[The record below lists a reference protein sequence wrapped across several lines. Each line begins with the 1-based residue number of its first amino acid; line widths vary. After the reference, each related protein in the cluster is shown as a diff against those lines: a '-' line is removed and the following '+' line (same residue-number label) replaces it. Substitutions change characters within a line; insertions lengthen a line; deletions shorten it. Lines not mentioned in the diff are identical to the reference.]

1 MYLLKLYSEPIGLF
15 DSVEFKNGVNF
26 IYGKKEKL
34 TPKNSINSIG
44 KSTFLDLLDFCLLS
58 SYQKAHNARL
68 FAANSI
74 LSGYDIVLEFEVD
87 DIRYIIKRNV
97 DESRKVKFGS
107 LNNLQEYDI
116 DNLKRILGELIF
128 YRKDYVG
135 KFFPEWYRSL
145 MSFYLK
151 IQKFKREQFNDPIKY
166 VKDMSEVEIN
176 VYQLYLLG
184 LDDALAY
191 ENFKTKT
198 DFKKLLPAIKQIES
212 LLKEKYDLQNLNE
225 TNQNI
230 NKLRYEIKK
239 LEAAISS
246 FRLSTEYEDIEKEAN
261 VLTQTIKE
269 NWYQNFVD
277 KKRIEAYKESYSAI
291 ESISITRIKNIYEEL
306 SVEFALQVKKTLEE
320 AVSFRKKLSH
330 NRKAFLEG
338 EIKLLT
344 ELIEKR
350 DEDINLLETKRAQ
363 LFSFLSAKE
372 AIKDLTEAFGIIS
385 EKKSQLSDLESNTKI
400 LNELILEKNQIEA
413 KQKTIDNQIFEYVTK
428 LGIKI
433 ENLYEIFT
441 DVYNS
446 IYVNLQNMSGFSID
460 YNKRKDKL
468 IDISITMPDMYGKGK
483 NAGRTLVYDLFVLLN
498 SFKFSR
504 NFPRFLVHDGI
515 FDGVDKAHFI
525 ATYEFI
531 EKIANNGTK
540 IQYIT
545 TINEEGTLSEKFG
558 NSDKVTP
565 DRIEEEA
572 ILTLSSQNK
581 LFNKDFNYII

>member
-1 MYLLKLYSEPIGLF
+1 MYLLRLYSEPIGLF

-87 DIRYIIKRNV
+87 EIRYIIKRNV
-97 DESRKVKFGS
+97 DENRRIKFGHP
-107 LNNLQEYDI
+107 NNLQEYDI
-116 DNLKRILGELIF
+116 DSLKRILGELVF
-128 YRKDYVG
+128 YRKDYIG
-135 KFFPEWYRSL
+135 KFFPTWYRSL
-145 MSFYLK
+145 ISFYLK
-151 IQKFKREQFNDPIKY
+151 VQKFKREQFNDPIKY

-184 LDDALAY
+184 LDNTLAY

-198 DFKKLLPAIKQIES
+198 DLKKILPAIKQIES
-212 LLKEKYDLQNLNE
+212 LLKEKYDLQSLNE

-239 LEAAISS
+239 LESAIAS
-246 FRLSTEYEDIEKEAN
+246 FRLSTEYEDVEKEAN
-261 VLTQTIKE
+261 ILTQTIKD

-277 KKRIEAYKESYSAI
+277 KKRIEAYKESYSAT
-291 ESISITRIKNIYEEL
+291 ENISITRIKNIYEEL

-320 AVSFRKKLSH
+320 AVLFRKKLSH
-330 NRKAFLEG
+330 NRKSFLEE

-350 DEDINLLETKRAQ
+350 DEEINLLEIKRAQ

-413 KQKTIDNQIFEYVTK
+413 KQKTIDNQIFEYVTN
-428 LGIKI
+428 LGVKI

-468 IDISITMPDMYGKGK
+468 IDIAITMPDMYGKGK
-483 NAGRTLVYDLFVLLN
+483 NAGRTLVYDLFLLLN
-498 SFKFSR
+498 SFKFSH

-531 EKIANNGTK
+531 EKIANSGTI

-572 ILTLSSQNK
+572 ILVLTSKTK
-581 LFNKDFNYII
+581 LFNKDFDYLK

>member
-1 MYLLKLYSEPIGLF
+1 MYLLRLYSEPIGLF

-87 DIRYIIKRNV
+87 EIKYIIKRNV
-97 DESRKVKFGS
+97 DENRRIKFGNP
-107 LNNLQEYDI
+107 NNLQEYDI
-116 DNLKRILGELIF
+116 DSLKRILGELVF
-128 YRKDYVG
+128 YRKDYIG
-135 KFFPEWYRSL
+135 KFFPTWYRSL
-145 MSFYLK
+145 ISFYLK
-151 IQKFKREQFNDPIKY
+151 VQKFKREQFNDPIKY

-184 LDDALAY
+184 LDNTFAY

-198 DFKKLLPAIKQIES
+198 DLKKILPAIKQIES
-212 LLKEKYDLQNLNE
+212 LLKEKYDLQSLNE

-239 LEAAISS
+239 LESAIAS
-246 FRLSTEYEDIEKEAN
+246 FRLSTEYEDVEKEAN
-261 VLTQTIKE
+261 ILTQTIKD

-277 KKRIEAYKESYSAI
+277 KKRIEAYKESYSAK
-291 ESISITRIKNIYEEL
+291 ENISITRIKNIYEEL

-320 AVSFRKKLSH
+320 AVQFRKKLSH
-330 NRKAFLEG
+330 NRKSFLEE

-350 DEDINLLETKRAQ
+350 DEEINLLETKRAQ

-413 KQKTIDNQIFEYVTK
+413 KQKTIDNQIFEYVTN

-483 NAGRTLVYDLFVLLN
+483 NAGRTLVYDLFLLLN
-498 SFKFSR
+498 SFKFSH

-531 EKIANNGTK
+531 EKIANSGTK

-572 ILTLSSQNK
+572 ILVLSSQTK
-581 LFNKDFNYII
+581 LFNKDFDYLE

>member
-1 MYLLKLYSEPIGLF
+1 MYLLRLYSEPIGLF

-87 DIRYIIKRNV
+87 EIRYIIKRNV
-97 DESRKVKFGS
+97 DENRRIKFGHP
-107 LNNLQEYDI
+107 NNLQEYDI
-116 DNLKRILGELIF
+116 DSLKRILGELVF
-128 YRKDYVG
+128 YRKDYIG
-135 KFFPEWYRSL
+135 KFFPTWYRSL
-145 MSFYLK
+145 ISFYLK
-151 IQKFKREQFNDPIKY
+151 VQKFKREQFNDPIKY

-184 LDDALAY
+184 LDNTLAY

-198 DFKKLLPAIKQIES
+198 DLKKILPAIKQIES
-212 LLKEKYDLQNLNE
+212 LLKEKYDLQSLNE

-239 LEAAISS
+239 LESAIAS
-246 FRLSTEYEDIEKEAN
+246 FRLSTEYEDVEKEAN
-261 VLTQTIKE
+261 ILTQTIKD

-277 KKRIEAYKESYSAI
+277 KKRIEAYKESYSAT
-291 ESISITRIKNIYEEL
+291 ENISITRIKNIYEEL

-320 AVSFRKKLSH
+320 AVLFRKKLSH
-330 NRKAFLEG
+330 NRKSFLEE

-350 DEDINLLETKRAQ
+350 DEEINLLEIKRAQ

-413 KQKTIDNQIFEYVTK
+413 KQKTIDNQIFEYVTN
-428 LGIKI
+428 LGVKI

-468 IDISITMPDMYGKGK
+468 IDIAITMPDMYGKGK
-483 NAGRTLVYDLFVLLN
+483 NAGRTLVYDLFLLLN
-498 SFKFSR
+498 SFKFSH

-531 EKIANNGTK
+531 EKIANSRTK

-572 ILTLSSQNK
+572 ILVLTSKTK
-581 LFNKDFNYII
+581 LFNKDFDYLK

>member
-1 MYLLKLYSEPIGLF
+1 MYLLRLYSEPIGLF

-87 DIRYIIKRNV
+87 EIKYIIKRNV
-97 DESRKVKFGS
+97 DENRRIKFGNP
-107 LNNLQEYDI
+107 NNLQEYDI
-116 DNLKRILGELIF
+116 DSLKRILGELVF
-128 YRKDYVG
+128 YRKDYIG
-135 KFFPEWYRSL
+135 KFFPTWYRSL
-145 MSFYLK
+145 ISFYLK
-151 IQKFKREQFNDPIKY
+151 VQKFKREQFNDPIKY

-184 LDDALAY
+184 LDNTFAY

-198 DFKKLLPAIKQIES
+198 DLKKILPAIKQIES
-212 LLKEKYDLQNLNE
+212 LLKEKYDLQSLNE

-239 LEAAISS
+239 LESAIAS
-246 FRLSTEYEDIEKEAN
+246 FRLSIEYEDVEKEAN
-261 VLTQTIKE
+261 ILTQTIKD

-277 KKRIEAYKESYSAI
+277 KKRIEAYKESYSAT
-291 ESISITRIKNIYEEL
+291 ENISITRIKNIYEEL

-320 AVSFRKKLSH
+320 AVQFRKKLSH
-330 NRKAFLEG
+330 NRKSFLEE

-350 DEDINLLETKRAQ
+350 DEEINLLETKRAQ

-413 KQKTIDNQIFEYVTK
+413 KQKTIDNQIFEYVTN

-483 NAGRTLVYDLFVLLN
+483 NAGRTLVYDLFLLLN
-498 SFKFSR
+498 SFKFSH

-531 EKIANNGTK
+531 EKIANSGTK

-572 ILTLSSQNK
+572 ILVLSSQTK
-581 LFNKDFNYII
+581 LFNKDFDYLE

>member
-1 MYLLKLYSEPIGLF
+1 MYLLRLYSEPIGLF

-68 FAANSI
+68 FAVNSI

-87 DIRYIIKRNV
+87 EIRYIIKRNV
-97 DESRKVKFGS
+97 DENRRIKFGHP
-107 LNNLQEYDI
+107 NNLQEYDI
-116 DNLKRILGELIF
+116 DSLKRILGELVF
-128 YRKDYVG
+128 YRKDYIG
-135 KFFPEWYRSL
+135 KFFPTWFRSL
-145 MSFYLK
+145 ISFYLK
-151 IQKFKREQFNDPIKY
+151 VQKFKREQFNDPIKY

-184 LDDALAY
+184 LDNTLAY

-198 DFKKLLPAIKQIES
+198 DLKKILPAIKQIES
-212 LLKEKYDLQNLNE
+212 LLKEKYDLQSLNE

-239 LEAAISS
+239 LESAIAS
-246 FRLSTEYEDIEKEAN
+246 FRLSTEYEDVEKEAN
-261 VLTQTIKE
+261 ILTQTIKD

-277 KKRIEAYKESYSAI
+277 KKRIEAYKESYSAT
-291 ESISITRIKNIYEEL
+291 ENISITRIKNIYEEL

-320 AVSFRKKLSH
+320 AVLFRKKLSH
-330 NRKAFLEG
+330 NRKSFLEE

-350 DEDINLLETKRAQ
+350 DEEINLLEIKRAQ

-413 KQKTIDNQIFEYVTK
+413 KQKTIDNQIFEYVTN
-428 LGIKI
+428 LGVKI

-468 IDISITMPDMYGKGK
+468 IDIAITMPDMYGKGK
-483 NAGRTLVYDLFVLLN
+483 NAGRTLVYDLFLLLN
-498 SFKFSR
+498 SFKFSH

-531 EKIANNGTK
+531 EKIANSGTK

-572 ILTLSSQNK
+572 ILVLTSKTK
-581 LFNKDFNYII
+581 LFNKDFDYLK

>member
-1 MYLLKLYSEPIGLF
+1 MA
-15 DSVEFKNGVNF
+15 
-26 IYGKKEKL
+26 KKEKL

-87 DIRYIIKRNV
+87 EIRYIIKRNV
-97 DESRKVKFGS
+97 DENRRIKFGHP
-107 LNNLQEYDI
+107 NNLQEYDI
-116 DNLKRILGELIF
+116 DSLKRILGELVF
-128 YRKDYVG
+128 YRKDYIG
-135 KFFPEWYRSL
+135 KFFPTWYRSL
-145 MSFYLK
+145 ISFYLK
-151 IQKFKREQFNDPIKY
+151 VQKFKREQFNDPIKY

-184 LDDALAY
+184 LDNTLAY

-198 DFKKLLPAIKQIES
+198 DLKKILPAIKQIES
-212 LLKEKYDLQNLNE
+212 LLKEKYDLQSLNE

-239 LEAAISS
+239 LESAIAS
-246 FRLSTEYEDIEKEAN
+246 FRLSTEYEDVEKEAN
-261 VLTQTIKE
+261 ILTQTIKD

-277 KKRIEAYKESYSAI
+277 KKRIEAYKESYSAT
-291 ESISITRIKNIYEEL
+291 ENISITRIKNIYEEL

-320 AVSFRKKLSH
+320 AVLFRKKLSH
-330 NRKAFLEG
+330 NRKSFLEE

-350 DEDINLLETKRAQ
+350 DEEINLLEIKRAQ

-413 KQKTIDNQIFEYVTK
+413 KQKTIDNQIFEYVTN
-428 LGIKI
+428 LGVKI

-468 IDISITMPDMYGKGK
+468 IDIAITMPDMYGKGK
-483 NAGRTLVYDLFVLLN
+483 NAGRTLVYDLFLLLN
-498 SFKFSR
+498 SFKFSH

-531 EKIANNGTK
+531 EKIANSGTK

-572 ILTLSSQNK
+572 ILVLTSKTK
-581 LFNKDFNYII
+581 LFNKDFDYLK

>member
-1 MYLLKLYSEPIGLF
+1 MYLLRLYSEPIGLF

-87 DIRYIIKRNV
+87 EIRYIIKRNV
-97 DESRKVKFGS
+97 DENRRIKFGHP
-107 LNNLQEYDI
+107 NNLQEYDI
-116 DNLKRILGELIF
+116 DSLKRILGELVF
-128 YRKDYVG
+128 YRKDYIG
-135 KFFPEWYRSL
+135 KFFPTWYRSL
-145 MSFYLK
+145 ISFYLK
-151 IQKFKREQFNDPIKY
+151 VQKFKREQFNDPIKY

-184 LDDALAY
+184 LDNTLAY

-198 DFKKLLPAIKQIES
+198 DLKKILPAIKQIES
-212 LLKEKYDLQNLNE
+212 LLKEKYDLQSLNE

-239 LEAAISS
+239 LESAIAS
-246 FRLSTEYEDIEKEAN
+246 FRLSTEYEDVEKEAN
-261 VLTQTIKE
+261 ILTQTIKD

-277 KKRIEAYKESYSAI
+277 KKRIEAYKESYSAT
-291 ESISITRIKNIYEEL
+291 ENISITRIKNIYEEL

-320 AVSFRKKLSH
+320 AVLFRKKLSH
-330 NRKAFLEG
+330 NRKSFLEE

-350 DEDINLLETKRAQ
+350 DEEINLLEIKRAQ

-413 KQKTIDNQIFEYVTK
+413 KQKTIDNQIFEYVTN
-428 LGIKI
+428 LGVKI

-468 IDISITMPDMYGKGK
+468 IDIAITMPDMYGKGK
-483 NAGRTLVYDLFVLLN
+483 NAGRTLVYDLFLLLN
-498 SFKFSR
+498 SFKFSH

-531 EKIANNGTK
+531 EKIANSGTK

-572 ILTLSSQNK
+572 ILVLTSKTK
-581 LFNKDFNYII
+581 LFNLNSATLL

>member
-1 MYLLKLYSEPIGLF
+1 MYLLRLYSEPIGLF

-87 DIRYIIKRNV
+87 EIRYIIKRNV
-97 DESRKVKFGS
+97 DENRRIKFGHP
-107 LNNLQEYDI
+107 NNLQEYDI
-116 DNLKRILGELIF
+116 DSLKRILGELVF
-128 YRKDYVG
+128 YRKDYIG
-135 KFFPEWYRSL
+135 KFFPTWYRSL
-145 MSFYLK
+145 ISFYLK
-151 IQKFKREQFNDPIKY
+151 VQKFKREQFNDPIKY

-184 LDDALAY
+184 LDNTLAY

-198 DFKKLLPAIKQIES
+198 DLKKILPAIKQIES
-212 LLKEKYDLQNLNE
+212 LLKEKYDLQSLNE

-239 LEAAISS
+239 LESAIAS
-246 FRLSTEYEDIEKEAN
+246 FRLSTEYEDVEKEAN
-261 VLTQTIKE
+261 ILTQTIKD

-277 KKRIEAYKESYSAI
+277 KKRIEAYKESYSAT
-291 ESISITRIKNIYEEL
+291 ENISITRIKNIYEEL

-320 AVSFRKKLSH
+320 AVLFRKKLSH
-330 NRKAFLEG
+330 NRKSFLEE

-350 DEDINLLETKRAQ
+350 DEEINLLEIKRAQ

-413 KQKTIDNQIFEYVTK
+413 KQKTIDNQIFEYVTN
-428 LGIKI
+428 LGVKI
-433 ENLYEIFT
+433 ENLYEPQI
-441 DVYNS
+441 
-446 IYVNLQNMSGFSID
+446 
-460 YNKRKDKL
+460 
-468 IDISITMPDMYGKGK
+468 
-483 NAGRTLVYDLFVLLN
+483 
-498 SFKFSR
+498 R
-504 NFPRFLVHDGI
+504 N
-515 FDGVDKAHFI
+515 
-525 ATYEFI
+525 
-531 EKIANNGTK
+531 
-540 IQYIT
+540 
-545 TINEEGTLSEKFG
+545 
-558 NSDKVTP
+558 
-565 DRIEEEA
+565 
-572 ILTLSSQNK
+572 
-581 LFNKDFNYII
+581 

>member
-1 MYLLKLYSEPIGLF
+1 MYLLRLYSEPIGLF

-68 FAANSI
+68 LAANSI

-87 DIRYIIKRNV
+87 EIRYIIKRNV
-97 DESRKVKFGS
+97 DENRRIKFGHP
-107 LNNLQEYDI
+107 NNLQEYDI
-116 DNLKRILGELIF
+116 DSLKRILGELVF
-128 YRKDYVG
+128 YRKDYIG
-135 KFFPEWYRSL
+135 KFFPTWYRSL
-145 MSFYLK
+145 ISFYLK
-151 IQKFKREQFNDPIKY
+151 VQKFKREQFNDPIKY

-184 LDDALAY
+184 LDNTLAY

-198 DFKKLLPAIKQIES
+198 DLKKILPAIKQIES
-212 LLKEKYDLQNLNE
+212 LLKEKYDLQSLNE

-239 LEAAISS
+239 LESAIAS
-246 FRLSTEYEDIEKEAN
+246 FRLSTEYEDVEKEAN
-261 VLTQTIKE
+261 ILTQTIKD

-277 KKRIEAYKESYSAI
+277 KKRIEAYKESYSAT
-291 ESISITRIKNIYEEL
+291 ENISITRIKNIYEEL

-320 AVSFRKKLSH
+320 AVLFRKKLSH
-330 NRKAFLEG
+330 NRKSFLEE

-350 DEDINLLETKRAQ
+350 DEEINLLEIKRAQ

-413 KQKTIDNQIFEYVTK
+413 KQKTIDNQIFEYVTN
-428 LGIKI
+428 LGVKI

-468 IDISITMPDMYGKGK
+468 IDIAITMPDMYGKGK
-483 NAGRTLVYDLFVLLN
+483 NAGRTLVYDLFLLLN
-498 SFKFSR
+498 SFKFSH

-531 EKIANNGTK
+531 EKIANSGTK

-572 ILTLSSQNK
+572 ILVLTSKTK
-581 LFNKDFNYII
+581 LFNKDFDYLK

>member
-1 MYLLKLYSEPIGLF
+1 MYLLRLYSEPIGLF

-87 DIRYIIKRNV
+87 EIKYIIKRNV
-97 DESRKVKFGS
+97 DENRRIKFGNP
-107 LNNLQEYDI
+107 NNLQEYDI
-116 DNLKRILGELIF
+116 DSLKRILGELVF
-128 YRKDYVG
+128 YRKDYIG
-135 KFFPEWYRSL
+135 KFFPTWYRSL
-145 MSFYLK
+145 ISFYLK
-151 IQKFKREQFNDPIKY
+151 VQKFKREQFNDPIKY

-184 LDDALAY
+184 LDNTFAY

-198 DFKKLLPAIKQIES
+198 DLKKILPAIKQIES
-212 LLKEKYDLQNLNE
+212 LLKEKYDLQSLNE

-239 LEAAISS
+239 LESAIAS
-246 FRLSTEYEDIEKEAN
+246 FRLSTEYEDVEKEAN
-261 VLTQTIKE
+261 ILTQTIKD

-277 KKRIEAYKESYSAI
+277 KKRIEAYKESYSAT
-291 ESISITRIKNIYEEL
+291 ENISITRIKNIYEEL

-320 AVSFRKKLSH
+320 AVQFRKKLSH
-330 NRKAFLEG
+330 NRKSFLEE

-350 DEDINLLETKRAQ
+350 DEEINLLETKRAQ

-413 KQKTIDNQIFEYVTK
+413 KQKTIDNQIFEYVTN

-483 NAGRTLVYDLFVLLN
+483 NAGRTLVYDLFLLLN
-498 SFKFSR
+498 SFKFSH

-531 EKIANNGTK
+531 EKIANSGTK

-572 ILTLSSQNK
+572 ILVLSSQTK
-581 LFNKDFNYII
+581 LFNKDFDYLE

>member
-68 FAANSI
+68 FAANSL

-87 DIRYIIKRNV
+87 NIRYIIKRNV

-128 YRKDYVG
+128 YRKDYLG

-239 LEAAISS
+239 LETAIAS
-246 FRLSTEYEDIEKEAN
+246 FRLSAEYEDIEKEAN

-277 KKRIEAYKESYSAI
+277 KKRIEAYKESYSAT

-306 SVEFALQVKKTLEE
+306 SVEFALQVKKTLDE

-350 DEDINLLETKRAQ
+350 DEDIDLLETKRAQ

>member
-1 MYLLKLYSEPIGLF
+1 MYLLRLYSEPIGLF

-87 DIRYIIKRNV
+87 EIKYIIKRNV
-97 DESRKVKFGS
+97 DENRRIKFGNP
-107 LNNLQEYDI
+107 NNLQEYDI
-116 DNLKRILGELIF
+116 DSLKRILGELVF
-128 YRKDYVG
+128 YRKDYIG
-135 KFFPEWYRSL
+135 KFFPTWYRSL
-145 MSFYLK
+145 ISFYLK
-151 IQKFKREQFNDPIKY
+151 VQKFKREQFNDPIKY

-184 LDDALAY
+184 LDNTFAY

-198 DFKKLLPAIKQIES
+198 DLKKILPAIKQIES
-212 LLKEKYDLQNLNE
+212 LLKEKYDLQSLNE

-239 LEAAISS
+239 LESAIAS
-246 FRLSTEYEDIEKEAN
+246 FRLSTEYEDVEKEAN
-261 VLTQTIKE
+261 ILTQTIKD
-269 NWYQNFVD
+269 NWYQNFVE
-277 KKRIEAYKESYSAI
+277 KKRIEAYKESYSAT
-291 ESISITRIKNIYEEL
+291 ENISITRIKNIYEEL

-320 AVSFRKKLSH
+320 AVQFRKKLSH
-330 NRKAFLEG
+330 NRKSFLEE

-350 DEDINLLETKRAQ
+350 DEEINLLETKRAQ

-413 KQKTIDNQIFEYVTK
+413 KQKTIDNQIFEYVTN

-483 NAGRTLVYDLFVLLN
+483 NAGRTLVYDLFLLLN
-498 SFKFSR
+498 SFKFSH

-531 EKIANNGTK
+531 EKIANSGTK

-572 ILTLSSQNK
+572 ILVLSSQTK
-581 LFNKDFNYII
+581 LFNKDFDYLE

>member
-1 MYLLKLYSEPIGLF
+1 MYLLRLYSEPIGLF

-87 DIRYIIKRNV
+87 EIRYIIKRNV
-97 DESRKVKFGS
+97 DENRRIKFGHP
-107 LNNLQEYDI
+107 NNLQEYDI
-116 DNLKRILGELIF
+116 DSLKRILGELVF
-128 YRKDYVG
+128 YRKDYIG
-135 KFFPEWYRSL
+135 KFFPTWYRSL
-145 MSFYLK
+145 ISFYLK
-151 IQKFKREQFNDPIKY
+151 VQKFKREQFNDPIKY

-184 LDDALAY
+184 LDNTLAY

-198 DFKKLLPAIKQIES
+198 DLKKILPAIKQIES
-212 LLKEKYDLQNLNE
+212 LLKEKYDLQSLNE

-239 LEAAISS
+239 LESAIAS
-246 FRLSTEYEDIEKEAN
+246 FRLSTEYEDVEKAAN
-261 VLTQTIKE
+261 ILTQTIKD

-277 KKRIEAYKESYSAI
+277 KKRIEAYKESYSAT
-291 ESISITRIKNIYEEL
+291 ENISITRIKNIYEEL

-320 AVSFRKKLSH
+320 AVLFRKKLSH
-330 NRKAFLEG
+330 NRKSFLEE

-350 DEDINLLETKRAQ
+350 DEEINLLEIKRAQ

-413 KQKTIDNQIFEYVTK
+413 KQKTIDNQIFEYVTN
-428 LGIKI
+428 LGVKI

-468 IDISITMPDMYGKGK
+468 IDIAITMPDMYGKGK
-483 NAGRTLVYDLFVLLN
+483 NAGRTLVYDLFLLLN
-498 SFKFSR
+498 SFKFSH

-531 EKIANNGTK
+531 EKIANSGTK

-572 ILTLSSQNK
+572 ILVLTSKTK
-581 LFNKDFNYII
+581 LFNKDFDYLK

>member
-1 MYLLKLYSEPIGLF
+1 MYLLRLYSEPIGLF

-87 DIRYIIKRNV
+87 EKRYIIKRNV
-97 DESRKVKFGS
+97 DENRRIKFGNP
-107 LNNLQEYDI
+107 NNLQEYDI
-116 DNLKRILGELIF
+116 DNLKKILGELVF
-128 YRKDYVG
+128 YRKDYIG
-135 KFFPEWYRSL
+135 KFFPTWYRSL
-145 MSFYLK
+145 ISFYLK
-151 IQKFKREQFNDPIKY
+151 VQKFKREQFNDPIKY

-184 LDDALAY
+184 LDNTLAY

-198 DFKKLLPAIKQIES
+198 DLKKILPAIKQIES
-212 LLKEKYDLQNLNE
+212 LLKEKYDLQSLNE

-239 LEAAISS
+239 LESAIAS
-246 FRLSTEYEDIEKEAN
+246 FRLSTEYEDVEKEAN
-261 VLTQTIKE
+261 ILTQTIKD

-277 KKRIEAYKESYSAI
+277 KKRIEAYKESYSAT
-291 ESISITRIKNIYEEL
+291 ENISITRIKNIYEEL
-306 SVEFALQVKKTLEE
+306 SVEFALQVKKTLAE
-320 AVSFRKKLSH
+320 AVQFRKKLSH
-330 NRKAFLEG
+330 NRKSFLEE

-350 DEDINLLETKRAQ
+350 DEEINLLETKRAQ

-385 EKKSQLSDLESNTKI
+385 KKKSQLSDLESNTKI

-413 KQKTIDNQIFEYVTK
+413 KQKTIDNQIFEYVTN
-428 LGIKI
+428 LGVKI

-446 IYVNLQNMSGFSID
+446 IYINLQNMSGFSID

-483 NAGRTLVYDLFVLLN
+483 NAGRTLVYDLFLLLN
-498 SFKFSR
+498 SFKFSH

-531 EKIANNGTK
+531 EKIANSGTK

-572 ILTLSSQNK
+572 ILVLSSQTK
-581 LFNKDFNYII
+581 LFNKDFDYLE

>member
-1 MYLLKLYSEPIGLF
+1 MYLLRLYSEPIGSF

-87 DIRYIIKRNV
+87 EIRYIIKRNV
-97 DESRKVKFGS
+97 DENRRIKFGHP
-107 LNNLQEYDI
+107 NNLQEYDI
-116 DNLKRILGELIF
+116 DSLKRILGELVF
-128 YRKDYVG
+128 YRKDYIG
-135 KFFPEWYRSL
+135 KFFPTWYRSL
-145 MSFYLK
+145 ISFYLK
-151 IQKFKREQFNDPIKY
+151 VQKFKREQFNDPIKY

-184 LDDALAY
+184 LDNTLAY

-198 DFKKLLPAIKQIES
+198 DLKKILPAIKQIES
-212 LLKEKYDLQNLNE
+212 LLKEKYDLQSLNE

-239 LEAAISS
+239 LESAIAS
-246 FRLSTEYEDIEKEAN
+246 FRLSTEYEDVEKEAN
-261 VLTQTIKE
+261 ILTQTIKD

-277 KKRIEAYKESYSAI
+277 KKRIEAYKESYSAT
-291 ESISITRIKNIYEEL
+291 ENISITRIKNIYEEL

-320 AVSFRKKLSH
+320 AVLFRKKLSH
-330 NRKAFLEG
+330 NRKSFLEE

-350 DEDINLLETKRAQ
+350 DEEINLLEIKRAQ

-413 KQKTIDNQIFEYVTK
+413 KQKTIDNQIFEYVTN
-428 LGIKI
+428 LGVKI

-468 IDISITMPDMYGKGK
+468 IDIAITMPDMYGKGK
-483 NAGRTLVYDLFVLLN
+483 NAGRTLVYDLFLLLN
-498 SFKFSR
+498 SFKFSH

-531 EKIANNGTK
+531 EKIANSGTK

-572 ILTLSSQNK
+572 ILVLTSKTK
-581 LFNKDFNYII
+581 LFNKDFDYLK

>member
-246 FRLSTEYEDIEKEAN
+246 FRLSAEYEDIEKEAN

>member
-1 MYLLKLYSEPIGLF
+1 MYLLRLYSEPIGLF

-87 DIRYIIKRNV
+87 EIRYIIKRNV
-97 DESRKVKFGS
+97 DENRRIKFGHP
-107 LNNLQEYDI
+107 NNLQEYDI
-116 DNLKRILGELIF
+116 DSLKRILGELVF
-128 YRKDYVG
+128 YRKDYIG
-135 KFFPEWYRSL
+135 KFFPTWYRSL
-145 MSFYLK
+145 ISFYLK
-151 IQKFKREQFNDPIKY
+151 VQKFKREQFNDPIKY

-184 LDDALAY
+184 LDNTLAY

-198 DFKKLLPAIKQIES
+198 DLKKILPAIKQIES
-212 LLKEKYDLQNLNE
+212 LLKEKYDLQSLNE

-239 LEAAISS
+239 LESAIAS
-246 FRLSTEYEDIEKEAN
+246 FRLSTEYEDVEKEAN
-261 VLTQTIKE
+261 ILTQTIKD

-277 KKRIEAYKESYSAI
+277 KKRIEAYKESYSAT
-291 ESISITRIKNIYEEL
+291 ENISITRIKNIYKEL

-320 AVSFRKKLSH
+320 AVLFRKKLSH
-330 NRKAFLEG
+330 NRKSFLEE

-350 DEDINLLETKRAQ
+350 DEEINLLEIKRAQ

-413 KQKTIDNQIFEYVTK
+413 KQKTIDNQIFEYVTN
-428 LGIKI
+428 LGVKI

-468 IDISITMPDMYGKGK
+468 IDIAITMPDMYGKGK
-483 NAGRTLVYDLFVLLN
+483 NAGRTLVYDLFLLLN
-498 SFKFSR
+498 SFKFSH

-531 EKIANNGTK
+531 EKIANSGTK

-572 ILTLSSQNK
+572 ILVLTSKTK
-581 LFNKDFNYII
+581 LFNKDFDYLK

>member
-1 MYLLKLYSEPIGLF
+1 MYLLRLYSEPIGLF

-74 LSGYDIVLEFEVD
+74 LSGYEYVLEFEVD
-87 DIRYIIKRNV
+87 EIKYIIKRNV
-97 DESRKVKFGS
+97 DENRRIKFGNP
-107 LNNLQEYDI
+107 NNLQEYDI
-116 DNLKRILGELIF
+116 DSLKRILGELVF
-128 YRKDYVG
+128 YRKDYIG
-135 KFFPEWYRSL
+135 KFFPTWYRSL
-145 MSFYLK
+145 ISFYLK
-151 IQKFKREQFNDPIKY
+151 VQKFKREQFNDPIKY

-184 LDDALAY
+184 LDNTFAY

-198 DFKKLLPAIKQIES
+198 DLKKILPAIKQIES
-212 LLKEKYDLQNLNE
+212 LLKEKYDLQSLNE

-239 LEAAISS
+239 LESAIAS
-246 FRLSTEYEDIEKEAN
+246 FRLSTEYEDVEKEAN
-261 VLTQTIKE
+261 ILTQTIKD

-277 KKRIEAYKESYSAI
+277 KKRIEAYKESYSAT
-291 ESISITRIKNIYEEL
+291 ENISITRIKNIYEEL

-320 AVSFRKKLSH
+320 AVQFRKKLSH
-330 NRKAFLEG
+330 NRKSFLEE

-350 DEDINLLETKRAQ
+350 DEEINLLETKRAQ

-413 KQKTIDNQIFEYVTK
+413 KQKTIDNQIFEYVTN

-483 NAGRTLVYDLFVLLN
+483 NAGRTLVYDLFLLLN
-498 SFKFSR
+498 SFKFSH

-531 EKIANNGTK
+531 EKIANSGTK

-572 ILTLSSQNK
+572 ILVLSSQTK
-581 LFNKDFNYII
+581 LFNKDFDYLE

>member
-1 MYLLKLYSEPIGLF
+1 MYLLRLYSEPIGLF

-87 DIRYIIKRNV
+87 EIRYIIKRNV
-97 DESRKVKFGS
+97 DENRRIKFGYP
-107 LNNLQEYDI
+107 NNLQEYDI
-116 DNLKRILGELIF
+116 DSLKRILGELVF
-128 YRKDYVG
+128 YRKDYIG
-135 KFFPEWYRSL
+135 KFFPTWYRSL
-145 MSFYLK
+145 ISFYLK
-151 IQKFKREQFNDPIKY
+151 VQKFKREQFNDPIKY

-184 LDDALAY
+184 LDNTLAY

-198 DFKKLLPAIKQIES
+198 DLKKILPAIKQIES
-212 LLKEKYDLQNLNE
+212 LLKEKYDLQSLNE

-239 LEAAISS
+239 LESAIAS
-246 FRLSTEYEDIEKEAN
+246 FRLSTEYEDVEKEAN
-261 VLTQTIKE
+261 ILTQTIKD

-277 KKRIEAYKESYSAI
+277 KKRIEAYKESYSAT
-291 ESISITRIKNIYEEL
+291 ENISITRIKNIYEEL

-320 AVSFRKKLSH
+320 AVLFRKKLSH
-330 NRKAFLEG
+330 NRKSFLEE

-350 DEDINLLETKRAQ
+350 DEEINLLEIKRAQ

-413 KQKTIDNQIFEYVTK
+413 KQKTIDNQIFEYVTN
-428 LGIKI
+428 LGVKI

-468 IDISITMPDMYGKGK
+468 IDIAITMPDMYGKGK
-483 NAGRTLVYDLFVLLN
+483 NAGRTLVYDLFLLLN
-498 SFKFSR
+498 SFKFSH

-531 EKIANNGTK
+531 EKIANSGTK

-572 ILTLSSQNK
+572 ILVLTSKTK
-581 LFNKDFNYII
+581 LFNKDFDYLK

>member
-1 MYLLKLYSEPIGLF
+1 MYLLRLYSEPIGLF

-87 DIRYIIKRNV
+87 EIRYIIKRNV
-97 DESRKVKFGS
+97 DENRRIKFGHP
-107 LNNLQEYDI
+107 NNLQEYDI
-116 DNLKRILGELIF
+116 DSLKRILGELVF
-128 YRKDYVG
+128 YRKDYIG
-135 KFFPEWYRSL
+135 KFFPTWYRSL
-145 MSFYLK
+145 ISFYLK
-151 IQKFKREQFNDPIKY
+151 VQKFKREQFNDPIKY

-184 LDDALAY
+184 LDNTLAY

-198 DFKKLLPAIKQIES
+198 DLKKILPAIKQIES
-212 LLKEKYDLQNLNE
+212 LLKEKYDLQSLNE

-239 LEAAISS
+239 LESAIAS
-246 FRLSTEYEDIEKEAN
+246 FRLSTEYEDVEKEAN
-261 VLTQTIKE
+261 ILTQTIKD

-277 KKRIEAYKESYSAI
+277 KKRIEAYKESYSAT
-291 ESISITRIKNIYEEL
+291 ENISITRIKNIYEEL

-320 AVSFRKKLSH
+320 AVLFRKKLSH
-330 NRKAFLEG
+330 NRKSFLEE

-350 DEDINLLETKRAQ
+350 DEEINLLEIKRAQ

-413 KQKTIDNQIFEYVTK
+413 KQKTIDNQIFEYVTN
-428 LGIKI
+428 LGVKI

-468 IDISITMPDMYGKGK
+468 IDIAITMPDMYGKGK
-483 NAGRTLVYDLFVLLN
+483 NAGRTLVYDLFLLLN
-498 SFKFSR
+498 SFKFSH
-504 NFPRFLVHDGI
+504 NFPRSLVHDGI

-531 EKIANNGTK
+531 EKIANSGTK

-572 ILTLSSQNK
+572 ILVLTSKTK
-581 LFNKDFNYII
+581 LFNKDFDYLK

>member
-1 MYLLKLYSEPIGLF
+1 MYLLRLYSEPIGLF

-68 FAANSI
+68 FAVNSI

-87 DIRYIIKRNV
+87 EIRYIIKRNV
-97 DESRKVKFGS
+97 DENRRIKFGHP
-107 LNNLQEYDI
+107 NNLQEYDI
-116 DNLKRILGELIF
+116 DSLKRILGELVF
-128 YRKDYVG
+128 YRKDYIG
-135 KFFPEWYRSL
+135 KFFPTWYRSL
-145 MSFYLK
+145 ISFYLK
-151 IQKFKREQFNDPIKY
+151 VQKFKREQFNDPIKY

-184 LDDALAY
+184 LDNTLAY

-198 DFKKLLPAIKQIES
+198 DLKKILPAIKQIES
-212 LLKEKYDLQNLNE
+212 LLKEKYDLQSLNE

-239 LEAAISS
+239 LESAIAS
-246 FRLSTEYEDIEKEAN
+246 FRLSTEYEDVEKEAN
-261 VLTQTIKE
+261 ILTQTIKD

-277 KKRIEAYKESYSAI
+277 KKRIEAYKESYSAT
-291 ESISITRIKNIYEEL
+291 ENISITRIKNIYEEL

-320 AVSFRKKLSH
+320 AVLFRKKLSH
-330 NRKAFLEG
+330 NRKSFLEE

-350 DEDINLLETKRAQ
+350 DEEINLLEIKRAQ

-413 KQKTIDNQIFEYVTK
+413 KQKTIDNQIFEYVTN
-428 LGIKI
+428 LGVKI

-468 IDISITMPDMYGKGK
+468 IDIAITMPDMYGKGK
-483 NAGRTLVYDLFVLLN
+483 NAGRTLVYDLFLLLN
-498 SFKFSR
+498 SFKFSH

-531 EKIANNGTK
+531 EKIANSGTK

-572 ILTLSSQNK
+572 ILVLTSKTK
-581 LFNKDFNYII
+581 LFNKDFDYLK

>member
-1 MYLLKLYSEPIGLF
+1 MYLLRLYSEPIGLF

-87 DIRYIIKRNV
+87 EIRYIIKRNV
-97 DESRKVKFGS
+97 DENRRIKFGHP
-107 LNNLQEYDI
+107 NNLQEYDI
-116 DNLKRILGELIF
+116 DSLKRILGELVF
-128 YRKDYVG
+128 YRKDYIG
-135 KFFPEWYRSL
+135 KFFPTWYRSL
-145 MSFYLK
+145 ISFYLK
-151 IQKFKREQFNDPIKY
+151 VQKFKREQFNDPIKY

-184 LDDALAY
+184 LDNTLAY

-198 DFKKLLPAIKQIES
+198 DLKKILPAIKQIES
-212 LLKEKYDLQNLNE
+212 LLKEKYDLQSLNE

-239 LEAAISS
+239 LESAIAS
-246 FRLSTEYEDIEKEAN
+246 FRLSTEYEDVEKEAN
-261 VLTQTIKE
+261 ILTQTIKD

-277 KKRIEAYKESYSAI
+277 KKRIEAYKESYSAT
-291 ESISITRIKNIYEEL
+291 ENISITRIKNIYEEL

-320 AVSFRKKLSH
+320 AVLFRKKLSH
-330 NRKAFLEG
+330 NRKSFLEE

-350 DEDINLLETKRAQ
+350 DEEINLLEIKRAQ

-413 KQKTIDNQIFEYVTK
+413 KQKTIDNQIFEYVTN
-428 LGIKI
+428 LGVKI

-468 IDISITMPDMYGKGK
+468 IDIAITMPDMYGKGK
-483 NAGRTLVYDLFVLLN
+483 NAGRTLVYDLFLLLN
-498 SFKFSR
+498 SFKFSH

-531 EKIANNGTK
+531 EKIANSGTK

-572 ILTLSSQNK
+572 ILVLTSKTK
-581 LFNKDFNYII
+581 LFNKDFDYLK

>member
-1 MYLLKLYSEPIGLF
+1 MA
-15 DSVEFKNGVNF
+15 
-26 IYGKKEKL
+26 KKEKL

-87 DIRYIIKRNV
+87 EIKYIIKRNV
-97 DESRKVKFGS
+97 DENRRIKFGNP
-107 LNNLQEYDI
+107 NNLQEYDI
-116 DNLKRILGELIF
+116 DSLKRILGELVF
-128 YRKDYVG
+128 YRKDYIG
-135 KFFPEWYRSL
+135 KFFPTWYRSL
-145 MSFYLK
+145 ISFYLK
-151 IQKFKREQFNDPIKY
+151 VQKFKREQFNDPIKY

-184 LDDALAY
+184 LDNTFAY

-198 DFKKLLPAIKQIES
+198 DLKKILPAIKQIES
-212 LLKEKYDLQNLNE
+212 LLKEKYDLQSLNE

-239 LEAAISS
+239 LESAIAS
-246 FRLSTEYEDIEKEAN
+246 FRLSTEYEDVEKEAN
-261 VLTQTIKE
+261 ILTQTIKD

-277 KKRIEAYKESYSAI
+277 KKRIEAYKESYSAT
-291 ESISITRIKNIYEEL
+291 ENISITRIKNIYEEL

-320 AVSFRKKLSH
+320 AVQFRKKLSH
-330 NRKAFLEG
+330 NRKSFLEE

-350 DEDINLLETKRAQ
+350 DEEINLLETKRAQ

-413 KQKTIDNQIFEYVTK
+413 KQKTIDNQIFEYVTN

-483 NAGRTLVYDLFVLLN
+483 NAGRTLVYDLFLLLN
-498 SFKFSR
+498 SFKFSH

-531 EKIANNGTK
+531 EKIANSGTK

-572 ILTLSSQNK
+572 ILVLSSQTK
-581 LFNKDFNYII
+581 LFNKDFDYLE